1 MARPTCQTQPKT
13 LPGRL
18 ELPTL
23 RLTASRSNQLSYG
36 STHTHT
42 HTHTCDQTHT
52 SPRTNHLTPYP
63 TQQPKNNNHNNSCG
77 IATLFV
83 CYVGR
88 STWHGRLAAQ
98 FCLWS
103 CVTAVCSHL
112 SCVGVRVGC
121 NYAKP
126 SRHATVLRVC
136 VGCPRAPF
144 AFMRCCGSCACVHWV
159 CHLGRVMLLCAPNGG
174 LTDGVSWSG
183 VRPARHVDG
192 LPLPN
197 T

>member
-1 MARPTCQTQPKT
+1 MEA
-13 LPGRL
+13 
-18 ELPTL
+18 
-23 RLTASRSNQLSYG
+23 
-36 STHTHT
+36 HTHT

-52 SPRTNHLTPYP
+52 SPTTNHLTPYP
-63 TQQPKNNNHNNSCG
+63 SEQPKNNTNNSCG

-88 STWHGRLAAQ
+88 STWHGRLAAP

-126 SRHATVLRVC
+126 YC
-136 VGCPRAPF
+136 MQP
-144 AFMRCCGSCACVHWV
+144 SCAFALVVRAHHLHLCVVVAAALAYSGCAIW
-159 CHLGRVMLLCAPNGG
+159 GRLCFSVPRM
-174 LTDGVSWSG
+174 GV
-183 VRPARHVDG
+183 
-192 LPLPN
+192 
-197 T
+197 

>member
-36 STHTHT
+36 SK
-42 HTHTCDQTHT
+42 HTHTCNQTHT
-52 SPRTNHLTPYP
+52 NPTTNHLTPYP
-63 TQQPKNNNHNNSCG
+63 TQQRKNNNNNSCG

-121 NYAKP
+121 NYAKS
-126 SRHATVLRVC
+126 SRHATVLRICVVRAHHLHLC
-136 VGCPRAPF
+136 VVVAAALAYVGCAIWG
-144 AFMRCCGSCACVHWV
+144 GSCSSVP
-159 CHLGRVMLLCAPNGG
+159 RM
-174 LTDGVSWSG
+174 GV
-183 VRPARHVDG
+183 
-192 LPLPN
+192 
-197 T
+197 

>member
-1 MARPTCQTQPKT
+1 MARRTCQTQPKT

-23 RLTASRSNQLSYG
+23 RLTASRSNQPSYG
-36 STHTHT
+36 STHAHT
-42 HTHTCDQTHT
+42 HTRDQTHT
-52 SPRTNHLTPYP
+52 SPTTNHLTPYP
-63 TQQPKNNNHNNSCG
+63 TQQPKNNNNSCG

-83 CYVGR
+83 CYIGR
-88 STWHGRLAAQ
+88 STWHGRLAAP

-121 NYAKP
+121 NYAKS
-126 SRHATVLRVC
+126 SRHATVLRFC

-159 CHLGRVMLLCAPNGG
+159 CHLGGVMLFCAPNGG
-174 LTDGVSWSG
+174 LTGGVSWGG

-197 T
+197 R

>member
-1 MARPTCQTQPKT
+1 MEA
-13 LPGRL
+13 
-18 ELPTL
+18 
-23 RLTASRSNQLSYG
+23 
-36 STHTHT
+36 HT

-52 SPRTNHLTPYP
+52 SPTTNHLTPYP

-121 NYAKP
+121 NYAKS
-126 SRHATVLRVC
+126 SRHATVLRFC

-159 CHLGRVMLLCAPNGG
+159 CHLGSVMLKHDAPQMAHPMYASATATTTHKCKWCARTTNAKAQ
-174 LTDGVSWSG
+174 DGCM
-183 VRPARHVDG
+183 P
-192 LPLPN
+192 
-197 T
+197 

>member
-1 MARPTCQTQPKT
+1 MEA
-13 LPGRL
+13 
-18 ELPTL
+18 
-23 RLTASRSNQLSYG
+23 
-36 STHTHT
+36 

-52 SPRTNHLTPYP
+52 SPTTNHLTPYP
-63 TQQPKNNNHNNSCG
+63 TQQPKNNNNSCG

-88 STWHGRLAAQ
+88 STWHGRLAAP

-103 CVTAVCSHL
+103 RVTAVCSHL

-121 NYAKP
+121 NYAKS
-126 SRHATVLRVC
+126 SRHAFVLRFC

-144 AFMRCCGSCACVHWV
+144 AIMRCCGSCACVHWV
-159 CHLGRVMLLCAPNGG
+159 CHLGRVMLLCAPNVG
-174 LTDGVSWSG
+174 LTGGVSWSG